1 MSEFLLQQRQGSIL
15 IVRMN
20 SPDTHNALSTSEQM
34 DAFVALAS
42 QVRKD
47 ESIHCIILTGEG
59 RSFCAGGNI
68 KDMQSQTGMFGGSA
82 YNIRSGYRNG
92 IQRIPLSLYDIDVP
106 VIAAMNGAAIGAGLD
121 LACMCDVRIAVDRA
135 IFAESFVKLGI
146 VPGDG
151 GAWLLPRIIGLP
163 KATLMALTG
172 DRIDAKQALE
182 WDLITEITSADELMA
197 RALDIAERI
206 ASNPGHSTRMTK
218 RLLREGQ
225 HMRLDSLLEMSA
237 AYQALSHKTEDH
249 KEAVSAFI
257 DKRPPEF
264 KNK

>member
-1 MSEFLLQQRQGSIL
+1 MSKFLLQERQGSIL

-20 SPDTHNALSTSEQM
+20 APDTHNALSTPDQM
-34 DAFVALAS
+34 QEFVDLS
-42 QVRKD
+42 DQVAED
-47 ESIHCIILTGEG
+47 ESIHCIVLTGEG
-59 RSFCAGGNI
+59 LSFCAGGNI
-68 KDMQSQTGMFGGSA
+68 KDMQNQTGMFGGSA
-82 YNIRSGYRNG
+82 YDIRRGYRRG

-106 VIAAMNGAAIGAGLD
+106 VVAAMNGAAIGAGLD
-121 LACMCDVRIAVDRA
+121 LACMCDARIASNRA

-163 KATLMALTG
+163 KATIMALTG
-172 DRIDAKQALE
+172 DRIDAEQALD
-182 WDLITEITSADELMA
+182 WDLVTEITTPETLME
-197 RALDIAERI
+197 RALDLATRI

-225 HMRLDSLLEMSA
+225 HMRLDSLLEISA

-249 KEAVSAFI
+249 VEAVQAFI
-257 DKRPPEF
+257 EKRKPEF
-264 KNK
+264 KDK